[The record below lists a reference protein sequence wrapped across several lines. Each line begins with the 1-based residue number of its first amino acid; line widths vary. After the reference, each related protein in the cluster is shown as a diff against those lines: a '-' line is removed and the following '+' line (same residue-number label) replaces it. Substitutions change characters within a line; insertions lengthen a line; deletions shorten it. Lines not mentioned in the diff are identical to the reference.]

1 MRPRLPI
8 PRERLLALLSR
19 LGPSP
24 PAALGEALQV
34 PRSTLLRLLEEQRDA
49 LVQAGAARRRRYAAR
64 RALRGDTA
72 GVPLYRVDPNGQ
84 AVGAGTLMLVQPQGC
99 WWSPD
104 STLWPVP
111 PSAADG
117 WWDGLPY
124 PLQDML
130 IQGYMGR
137 QFARH
142 HHDVLGLPADPRDW
156 SDDDHLVALSR
167 LGDDVPGD
175 WILGDASLQR
185 WLRHAPTQ
193 PALTTADCGPAYAT
207 LAEAA
212 VATGV
217 AGSSAAGEFPK
228 FTARRALAGA
238 ATPHVIVKFSGADGS
253 LAVRRWADLLHCE
266 HLALQALSQLPGVS
280 VARTRVLQHGGR
292 TFLESERFD
301 RHGERGRSPVVSLA
315 ALNAEVLGQGHS
327 DWPRL
332 AQALVALGWLDTA
345 DLGGVTRL
353 HWFGRLIANTDMHN
367 GNLSFIPRAGRL
379 TLAPAYD
386 MLPMR
391 YAPLAG
397 GEVPP
402 LTPAEL
408 PLPRPDDRAAW
419 QDAAQAAQRF
429 WHAVATSPMLD
440 DALRALG
447 AQQAQQLS
455 TLR

>member
-19 LGPSP
+19 LGPSA

-64 RALRGDTA
+64 RALRGDAA
-72 GVPLYRVDPNGQ
+72 GVPLYRVDASGQ
-84 AVGAGTLMLVQPQGC
+84 ALSAGTLVLVQPHGC
-99 WWSPD
+99 WWPPN
-104 STLWPVP
+104 TTEWPVP
-111 PSAADG
+111 TAAADG

-124 PLQDML
+124 PLQDVL

-137 QFARH
+137 QFARR
-142 HHDVLGLPADPRDW
+142 HHDMLGLPADPRDW

-185 WLRHAPTQ
+185 WQRHDPAQ
-193 PALTTADCGPAYAT
+193 PPQAAADCGPAYAA

-212 VATGV
+212 VSTGV

-228 FTARRALAGA
+228 FTAQRPLAGA

-253 LAVRRWADLLHCE
+253 PAVRRWADLLQCE

-280 VARTRVLQHGGR
+280 VARTRMLQHGGR

-315 ALNAEVLGQGHS
+315 ALDTEVLGQGHS

-332 AQALVALGWLDTA
+332 ALALATLGWLDAA
-345 DLGGVTRL
+345 DVGRITRL

-367 GNLSFIPRAGRL
+367 GNLSFIPQAGRL

-402 LTPAEL
+402 LTPTEL
-408 PLPRPDDRAAW
+408 PLPRPDDHAAW
-419 QDAAQAAQRF
+419 QDAAQAALHF
-429 WHAVATSPMLD
+429 WQAVATSTVLD

-447 AQQAQQLS
+447 AQQAQRLNAR
-455 TLR
+455 L